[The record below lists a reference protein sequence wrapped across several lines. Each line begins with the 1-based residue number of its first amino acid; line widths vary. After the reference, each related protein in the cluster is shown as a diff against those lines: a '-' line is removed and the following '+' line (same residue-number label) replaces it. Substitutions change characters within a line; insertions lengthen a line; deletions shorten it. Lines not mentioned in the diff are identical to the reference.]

1 MNDPETGCP
10 DQDIADA
17 ELQALWLE
25 EKAWKEME
33 QRLEMLKEME
43 KARGE

>member
-1 MNDPETGCP
+1 VNDTGCTP
-10 DQDIADA
+10 EEETAA

-25 EKAWKEME
+25 ELAWKEME

-43 KARGE
+43 KAREPQ

>member
-1 MNDPETGCP
+1 MSDPETGCTE
-10 DQDIADA
+10 QELTDA

-25 EKAWKEME
+25 EQAWREME
-33 QRLEMLKEME
+33 ERMEWLKEME